1 MTPKLTR
8 IFSENNDFQH
18 IDALR
23 RGRAARHRYGEFF
36 LEGVR
41 AINGALQHRWRLK
54 SLVYSRDQPLSD
66 WARGILADSQ
76 AEQHL
81 ELPLP
86 LLARLSN
93 KTEPSELLA
102 VAAIPDDRLSR
113 ITVQRNLCV
122 VVFDRPAS
130 PGNLGSIIRSC
141 DALRAGG
148 LVLTGHGA
156 DLYDPETISAST
168 GSLFAVPVVRQPGPA
183 ELLPWF
189 ESVRRTIGSIQIIG
203 TSAHG
208 SSLLDAHDFT
218 RPTVLVIGNE
228 TWGMSAAYRELCDVI
243 LRIPIDGSATSLN
256 VASAASIMLYEI
268 DRQRR
273 AVGEA
278 TPVEVRSPL
287 SPAP

>member
-8 IFSENNDFQH
+8 INSENNDFQH

-23 RGRAARHRYGEFF
+23 RSRVARHRYGEFF

-41 AINGALQHRWRLK
+41 GINGALEHHWRLK
-54 SLVYSRDQPLSD
+54 TLMYSPDQPLSD
-66 WARGILADSQ
+66 WARGILAGSPAQ
-76 AEQHL
+76 LHL

-86 LLARLSN
+86 LLAKLSN

-102 VAAIPDDRLSR
+102 VVAIPDDRLSR
-113 ITVQRNLCV
+113 IPVRRDLCV

-141 DALRAGG
+141 DALRASG

-183 ELLPWF
+183 ELALWF
-189 ESVRRTIGSIQIIG
+189 ERVRRTIGPIQVIG
-203 TSAHG
+203 SSAHG
-208 SSLLDAHDFT
+208 STPLDAHDFSK
-218 RPTVLVIGNE
+218 PTILVIGNE
-228 TWGMSAAYRELCDVI
+228 TWGMSAAYRELCDII
-243 LRIPIDGSATSLN
+243 LRIPIHGSATSLN

-273 AVGEA
+273 AVAA
-278 TPVEVRSPL
+278 TPP
-287 SPAP
+287 P